1 MEPDEDVSEHLKMQ
15 FKALQEQQQKRM
27 QNLMEKKKD
36 SQHSLKQNNKENQ
49 DEGFGIP
56 DALNLSFLATEMSE
70 ADVGKKLLENENEQL
85 QQQLREL
92 VDENGRL
99 YKLLKEK
106 DFEIK
111 QLHKKIEEE
120 RLALMGTSGLS
131 GDVAAAK
138 IVELAKQ
145 NRHITAEMEREKTKA
160 KQLNNRIKQL
170 EKELQMSTVK
180 LQSHGDN
187 LASRKKT
194 DAPMSPEMKAL
205 QEKLSAANLKVSEY
219 RNQLQATKQE
229 LKMTYKL
236 IANEVGE
243 DINVQG
249 LLSTPGSWRGR
260 AQQILVLQGKVRELE
275 TQLNRSKSR
284 LSDNDANEEPLSFA
298 DSRKSSVQAKNQL
311 RIRSLEREKKEA
323 LEKLMNQHQ
332 VLQKDH
338 EDVKKKLDGSKA
350 RNKVL
355 SSEVKT
361 LKEQI
366 STLLDKG
373 KHDDELVD
381 ALLSQQ
387 KEMQIILKNLSQ
399 QEERNVECHQTLGK
413 QLNVEVQKQSCLI
426 EQLKQMVADREVQVK
441 QLEEI
446 VRQLKLQQQQQQHSQ
461 PEESGSDSVST
472 LSTESLEEENCPF
485 ASKREDYM
493 GSNNFART
501 VSKMGHT
508 LVDSAA
514 TLFPSVPSP
523 GRASEP
529 NELNI
534 GTLKMQIT
542 EYKTLCQAAEVER
555 DRLIELVSMLQKR
568 VDESITKVWE
578 AEKKFQEQQRK
589 YVALEQQFAKLK
601 METGKP
607 GGASK
612 AYSKNKAGLVSTA
625 QPPSS
630 TRMSWNAGDKK
641 DLPSMQLSE
650 VPLESQLEE
659 LSTQLAIQVDENE
672 GLKNAL
678 QDTVRIKEEDFRVY
692 QDTVGQEGVR
702 NTADLGPVEE
712 AGGAVAGS
720 PQLEKPRGQLFSSIL
735 MYTWPSLMDL

>member
-493 GSNNFART
+493 GSNNFAR
-501 VSKMGHT
+501 
-508 LVDSAA
+508 
-514 TLFPSVPSP
+514 
-523 GRASEP
+523 ASEP

>member
-1 MEPDEDVSEHLKMQ
+1 MEPDEDVNENLKMQ

-36 SQHSLKQNNKENQ
+36 SQHSLRQNNKENQ
-49 DEGFGIP
+49 DEAFGIS

-145 NRHITAEMEREKTKA
+145 NRHITAEMEREKSKA

-187 LASRKKT
+187 PASRKKT

-260 AQQILVLQGKVRELE
+260 AQQILILQGKVRELE

-446 VRQLKLQQQQQQHSQ
+446 VRQLKLQQQQQQQQHSQ

-485 ASKREDYM
+485 TSKREDYM
-493 GSNNFART
+493 GSNNFA
-501 VSKMGHT
+501 
-508 LVDSAA
+508 
-514 TLFPSVPSP
+514 
-523 GRASEP
+523 RASEP

-641 DLPSMQLSE
+641 DLPSVQLSE

-735 MYTWPSLMDL
+735 MYTWPSLVDL